1 MNGTFS
7 AQGITAQIAVTAA
20 NQTLTL
26 AITGDTATKVRLR
39 NVGTDEVYFAFGAA
53 ANTTSSMSMGAGHTE
68 MFELPP
74 GISTIGVIGATG
86 GLSTLR
92 ATPGN
97 GV

>member
-7 AQGITAQIAVTAA
+7 AQGPTAQIAVTSS

-26 AITGDTATKVRLR
+26 TITGSTASKVRMR
-39 NVGTDEVYFAFGAA
+39 NVGTDEVYFSFGGT
-53 ANTTSSMSMGAGHTE
+53 ANTTTSMSIGAGHTE
-68 MFELPP
+68 MFELPL
-74 GISTIGVIGATG
+74 GVSTLGVIGATG

-92 ATPGN
+92 VTPGN